1 MSGNAGF
8 ETSGDRSIFGVVAS
22 FEGPAELVEAVRRL
36 HADGFRRIDAHS
48 PFPIHGMD
56 EALGLGRSKVPL
68 LVLAGG
74 LLGAV
79 FAQWLQWYLSVEGYA
94 LNTGGKPLNSP
105 EAFVPITFE
114 TTILFASFAAVIG
127 MLLLNGLPR
136 LYHPVFRSKS
146 FEKVSTDGF
155 LLTVEARDP
164 KFDRHNT
171 PALLQ
176 ALGGT
181 EVELLDV

>member
-1 MSGNAGF
+1 MSGNAGL

-22 FEGPAELVEAVRRL
+22 FEGPAELVGAVRRL

-56 EALGLGRSKVPL
+56 EA
-68 LVLAGG
+68 
-74 LLGAV
+74 LGAV